1 MDGKKRVLESL
12 IQMMRQ
18 KMADGEGD
26 EPLDVGEAANE
37 AAGEA
42 NEGGEENGMES
53 REDLQEALQNEEEE
67 LATGKDLD
75 GDGKAGD
82 PSLVAAIKKY
92 MGSKG
97 GSPLPMKAGGML
109 GMKPAMT
116 SVSIS
121 IGKKGNK
128 R

>member
-42 NEGGEENGMES
+42 SE
-53 REDLQEALQNEEEE
+53 QKEE
-67 LATGKDLD
+67 LGEVLETEQEEIASGEDLD

-109 GMKPAMT
+109 GAKPAMT

>member
-1 MDGKKRVLESL
+1 MDGKKKVLESL

-42 NEGGEENGMES
+42 SEHK
-53 REDLQEALQNEEEE
+53 EE
-67 LATGKDLD
+67 LGEILGKEEAELASGKDLD
-75 GDGKAGD
+75 DDGKAGD
-82 PSLVAAIKKY
+82 PNLVAAIKKY

-97 GSPLPMKAGGML
+97 GSPMPMKAGGML
-109 GMKPAMT
+109 GAKPATT

>member
-26 EPLDVGEAANE
+26 KPLDVADAATEAAE
-37 AAGEA
+37 EAGEHK
-42 NEGGEENGMES
+42 EELG
-53 REDLQEALQNEEEE
+53 EALQTEQEEI
-67 LATGKDLD
+67 ATGQDLD

-82 PSLVAAIKKY
+82 QSLVAAIKKY
-92 MGSKG
+92 MGQKP
-97 GSPLPMKAGGML
+97 GSPMPMKAGGGML
-109 GMKPAMT
+109 GGKPSVT

>member
-1 MDGKKRVLESL
+1 MDGKKKVLESL
-12 IQMMRQ
+12 IAMMRQ

-26 EPLDVGEAANE
+26 QPLDVADAANE

-42 NEGGEENGMES
+42 SEHHEELG
-53 REDLQEALQNEEEE
+53 EALQTEEQE
-67 LATGKDLD
+67 LASGKDLD

-82 PSLVAAIKKY
+82 SELAAAIKKY

-97 GSPLPMKAGGML
+97 GSAMPMKAGGML
-109 GMKPAMT
+109 GTKSAAP
-116 SVSIS
+116 SVSLS
-121 IGKKGNK
+121 TVKKGNK

>member
-1 MDGKKRVLESL
+1 MDGKKKVLESL

-26 EPLDVGEAANE
+26 QPLDVAAAANE

-42 NEGGEENGMES
+42 SEGSEHK
-53 REDLQEALQNEEEE
+53 EE
-67 LATGKDLD
+67 LGEVLQTEEQELASGKDLD

-82 PSLVAAIKKY
+82 SELAAAIRKY

-97 GSPLPMKAGGML
+97 GSAMPMKAGGML
-109 GMKPAMT
+109 GAKPVAT
-116 SVSIS
+116 VVSNS
-121 IGKKGNK
+121 MGKKGNK

>member
-1 MDGKKRVLESL
+1 MEGKKRVLESL

-18 KMADGEGD
+18 KMANGEGD
-26 EPLDVGEAANE
+26 EPLDVGDAANE

-42 NEGGEENGMES
+42 GAEHK
-53 REDLQEALQNEEEE
+53 EE
-67 LATGKDLD
+67 LGEILGKEEAELASGQDLD
-75 GDGKAGD
+75 DDGKAGD
-82 PSLVAAIKKY
+82 PELVAAIKKY

-97 GSPLPMKAGGML
+97 GSPMPMKAGGML
-109 GMKPAMT
+109 GMKPVAT